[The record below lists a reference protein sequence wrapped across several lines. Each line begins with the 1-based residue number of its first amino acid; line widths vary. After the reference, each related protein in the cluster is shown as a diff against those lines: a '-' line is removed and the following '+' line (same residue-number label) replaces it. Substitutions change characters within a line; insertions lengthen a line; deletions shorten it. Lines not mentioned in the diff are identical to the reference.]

1 MWVTVLVLPVRRVA
15 PLPSPLR
22 ASGVQGVSARADDI
36 TPTENRA
43 FFLRRR
49 PDLVT
54 RSQLRRR
61 IERPLARVRLV
72 HEALD
77 Q

>member
-15 PLPSPLR
+15 LLPSPLR

-43 FFLRRR
+43 FFLCRRS
-49 PDLVT
+49 DVVT
-54 RSQLRRR
+54 S
-61 IERPLARVRLV
+61 
-72 HEALD
+72 
-77 Q
+77 